1 MLPLNNDRPLK
12 GSDTSR
18 EIVRPK
24 AHLQISAK
32 ELGAARSAGRGACA
46 GKAFY
51 KVTDACAHITTLRR
65 VQTEICDVTYGSP

>member
-1 MLPLNNDRPLK
+1 MLLQDNDSMLT

-18 EIVRPK
+18 KIVRPK
-24 AHLQISAK
+24 AHLHISAK

-51 KVTDACAHITTLRR
+51 KVTDACAHITTPRR